1 MVVLVKML
9 QTVGYC
15 RKGLVYRV
23 DRRIADQWIVLN
35 QAKKTYSKD
44 DGGTEV
50 VSSAEP
56 VDMHGEPSPKV
67 PRKRRRRRRKH

>member
-1 MVVLVKML
+1 ML
-9 QTVGYC
+9 MTIGYC

-23 DRRIADQWIVLN
+23 DRRIADQWISQR
-35 QAKKTYSKD
+35 QAIKTYSKE

-50 VSSAEP
+50 VDSAEP
-56 VDMHGEPSPKV
+56 VDLEGEPAPKV